1 MGRGPCTSA
10 KEFEFVR
17 LLEGV
22 ADVTKIDPN
31 GETADRLAA
40 IFGSFE
46 YGEYVLPAFS
56 AAKNGM
62 PGGLRVL
69 AKLAGKLAPDVLL
82 AKTDTFMQTPVHFAA
97 IYGSDTC
104 LRAFYELCG
113 ESAFYVHAPD
123 RITPVHS
130 AATHGKVDCLRVF
143 KALCSHPR
151 ALSTPDEIGMTP
163 VHCAARKGHL
173 SFLSELLQGHLNV
186 GMLFTATAVTATA
199 RAYLR
204 PLDRNASYR
213 WRLLAMRYK
222 DKFEHEVLK
231 KESVVLPHL
240 ALPAPLDELPQPHF
254 KNESFRHL
262 PHDLQVV
269 IRVMQNLW
277 DVDYY
282 GDTPAHHAAK
292 GGHPRVLDLLRK
304 AGAQSTLVARSYNA
318 NLDIGDGRTPAH
330 YAARNG
336 HPGCLIALHRLV
348 ADYDLSNGASS
359 SNLVRRSSGDNIS
372 RSVDLFGVKANNG
385 ETPALDAARA
395 GRNECLKVICGLGA
409 RRTLYERDKWE
420 CTVAHMAVRGVHSS
434 TLHVINE
441 LIGTQILMGSD
452 KDGMTPAHY
461 AARHGRDECLRV
473 LHELLGTESLCAI
486 DKAGMTPAHYAALYG
501 HHGCLGLLQ
510 QFGADKSLRAKCN
523 KGNAPVH
530 LAAMGG
536 HDKCLRILESYLN
549 MRTCDGRTAAHV
561 AAACNEPVSLR
572 LMYKELGFPYGLGDY
587 ATRDFKERTPAHY
600 AAMRGSEECLRVLY
614 QVDENLSAEDE
625 DGSTPAHEAAKNG
638 KEGCLRALGGELHAV
653 HTLSAL
659 DNQANT
665 PAHYA
670 AAKGWPQCLRA
681 MHELNIESVFLIGDA
696 YDCLPAHY
704 AAEQGHYACL
714 RALCVRSVK
723 SNLTAPDRYG
733 QTPAHYAAKMDS
745 RPCLEQLCQLV
756 GYETFSAVDNK
767 GRTCSH
773 YAAENGHEA
782 CIRLLSKVSD
792 LTVAD
797 REGETPIHLAARNR
811 QLSMVDVLRGLGVD
825 INIRNS
831 LTGLTPVHYLAR
843 AGDEESLHRLVQSG
857 SLDLATKSAWLR
869 SLLQTK
875 FGDRSK
881 LLLKDQPRDKV
892 LNGLLKALF
901 ADVDK
906 SAFTFRIGSEV
917 RPVSLMTLVLASLTL
932 SDHAKAFT
940 DAGFDEG
947 KQGVLNLLLLLH
959 AVSDVE
965 HLHQQYPALKQL
977 LAPHFATLKRWIART
992 RLSMPNLSDPPT
1004 HEEEQKLLTNGIQDA
1019 LRSATCFGASSSDM
1033 VGSRLTLE
1041 NVVIVGVKTI
1051 FELRID
1057 TALPP
1062 EETERD
1068 AKKEELLRLLREIDP
1083 SIEIEFLKY
1092 GSIIIR
1098 CKCAG
1103 WGLSDGILALAE
1115 EGALLGTYTVLP
1127 LDDALP
1133 EVRGAKVVG
1142 FEPRLCAT
1150 AGAIENLRP
1159 FGVVSPTA
1167 IAQDT
1172 VSIESLN
1179 GGGELLVPFPSWD
1192 SADSALPATPIDVTF
1207 INEVSYGDA
1216 LRREWFG
1223 LVLNELVE
1231 CGVFVNTN
1239 GTLHPNPEAGS
1250 REQQLYFTVSG
1261 WLAGLAL
1268 LHGET
1273 LNHRWSIG
1281 FLKAAFGYKTT
1292 FDDIRSVD
1300 PELHQ
1305 NLAAMRKMSVEE
1317 LDQMCQFFVAE
1328 DRAWTRKRGSSS
1340 KRPREVALI
1349 EGGADVQ
1356 VTHQTLEKF
1365 LLHYAKHVVDDDELL
1380 CGYGPYQ
1387 IQAFTRGLNVF
1398 VSQKTAKR
1406 VRGYC
1411 DVLDIQMTL
1420 SGFSQINSEQVDQW
1434 RQSTVYVPEGFAN
1447 APQVQWLWEI
1457 IRDDTWSE
1465 KRSKLLRFC
1474 TGSERVPAGGFDRL
1488 MGYDDG
1494 SSDQPLQRF
1503 TVSLALTLTSDHLPT
1518 ASSCFNKLNLPMY
1531 RTKEELLTKL
1541 ELALQ
1546 ETRGFDLSG

>member
-204 PLDRNASYR
+204 PLDLNASYR

-292 GGHPRVLDLLRK
+292 GGHARVLDLLRK

-420 CTVAHMAVRGVHSS
+420 FTVAHMAVRGVHSS

-536 HDKCLRILESYLN
+536 HDKCLRILESYLK

-587 ATRDFKERTPAHY
+587 ATRDFKQRTPAHY

-714 RALCVRSVK
+714 RALCVQCVK

-843 AGDEESLHRLVQSG
+843 AGDEESLHRLVESG

-892 LNGLLKALF
+892 LNGLLNALF
-901 ADVDK
+901 P
-906 SAFTFRIGSEV
+906 G
-917 RPVSLMTLVLASLTL
+917 
-932 SDHAKAFT
+932 
-940 DAGFDEG
+940 
-947 KQGVLNLLLLLH
+947 
-959 AVSDVE
+959 
-965 HLHQQYPALKQL
+965 
-977 LAPHFATLKRWIART
+977 
-992 RLSMPNLSDPPT
+992 
-1004 HEEEQKLLTNGIQDA
+1004 EED
-1019 LRSATCFGASSSDM
+1019 
-1033 VGSRLTLE
+1033 
-1041 NVVIVGVKTI
+1041 
-1051 FELRID
+1051 
-1057 TALPP
+1057 
-1062 EETERD
+1062 
-1068 AKKEELLRLLREIDP
+1068 
-1083 SIEIEFLKY
+1083 Y
-1092 GSIIIR
+1092 
-1098 CKCAG
+1098 
-1103 WGLSDGILALAE
+1103 
-1115 EGALLGTYTVLP
+1115 
-1127 LDDALP
+1127 
-1133 EVRGAKVVG
+1133 
-1142 FEPRLCAT
+1142 
-1150 AGAIENLRP
+1150 
-1159 FGVVSPTA
+1159 
-1167 IAQDT
+1167 
-1172 VSIESLN
+1172 
-1179 GGGELLVPFPSWD
+1179 SWK
-1192 SADSALPATPIDVTF
+1192 SALPATPIDVTF

-1356 VTHQTLEKF
+1356 VTHQTLENF

-1380 CGYGPYQ
+1380 CGYGPDQ

-1398 VSQKTAKR
+1398 VSTKTAKI

-1447 APQVQWLWEI
+1447 ARQVQWLWEI